1 MNENKNSLLG
11 ITEQNTNLSVNA
23 VPFSVSLPE
32 ENTNQTPTN
41 FVSINT
47 PQVSETQTKEQKT
60 PEQPTTQVNAVQMPP
75 PLLQKSEE
83 PAKEEVPF
91 LLKRTEEPAKE
102 EVPFLLKRPEPDTT
116 AVPTIPRLKEENKPS
131 PENTTNVFGEMDSNN
146 IVSQKIKVAS
156 TLTETTNKLS
166 ENEKKLKLIQEQ
178 VETKKEEIKQKNM
191 ASESYMAL
199 KPAFENIQNVLDFQ
213 RENSKSRDYDDQHY
227 TVPQTQSLFDKTVN
241 QLTDLP
247 YWRGK

>member
-11 ITEQNTNLSVNA
+11 ITEQTSDLGVSA

-32 ENTNQTPTN
+32 ENTNQAPAN
-41 FVSINT
+41 FVSIDT
-47 PQVSETQTKEQKT
+47 PQISETQTKEQKT
-60 PEQPTTQVNAVQMPP
+60 PDQATTQVNAVPMPP
-75 PLLQKSEE
+75 PLLQK
-83 PAKEEVPF
+83 P
-91 LLKRTEEPAKE
+91 EEPAKE